1 MRMVEE
7 RELQQGTHSGTDE
20 LGPPGKLYLPGNHK
34 NSPAYWKQKRL
45 DVQAMVARMGSPTFF
60 ITVTMNVWREE
71 MKRFGLDNDNTGAFS
86 PQGNRSRPFD
96 RPDLVARVYNQY
108 ANSIMTDLHKNSEAI
123 FGLKCIGIAAK
134 LEFQERNTPHH
145 HILLWL
151 EGGTMDDPEIIDSL
165 IKAELPRGQS
175 QEDQE
180 LRALVKRFNIHR
192 HSPYCRGRTR
202 NETTIEDLTNRV
214 TYRRR
219 TEEDLKVVPYNPD
232 LTRKYKAHIN
242 VERTQGGTAVAYL
255 MKYAFKPGKEHDVF
269 ITSRE
274 SRSTDQR
281 GSERELESE
290 IRAYMRSRVVGAVE
304 AAWNLFEFRHVRID
318 LCVQA
323 LDVHL
328 PEERQVLVRNTRLP
342 RSLKS
347 SMLERCFKRPSEY
360 SNLDYLSYYESVRL
374 YDKLPR
380 SIPERDASLDSGRP
394 PKFIVDRDEESA
406 SVARIRFV
414 SPGNLELFA
423 LRILLMNAAFSSF
436 EDAKKFHGETHTSY
450 RDAAI
455 ARGILVNENEYE
467 TAFN

>member
-45 DVQAMVARMGSPTFF
+45 DVQAMVARMGSPTLF

-71 MKRFGLDNDNTGAFS
+71 MKRLGLENDNTGALS
-86 PQGNRSRPFD
+86 PQGNRPRPFD

-108 ANSIMTDLHKNSEAI
+108 DNAIMTDLQKNSEAI

-134 LEFQERNTPHH
+134 LEFQERNTPQH

-151 EGGTMDDPEIIDSL
+151 EGGTIDDPEIIDSL

-175 QEDQE
+175 QENQE
-180 LRALVKRFNIHR
+180 LRALVKRLNIHR
-192 HSPYCRGRTR
+192 HSPYCRRRTR
-202 NETTIEDLTNRV
+202 NGHSRFGYDHMDVVPETTIDDLTNRV

-242 VERTQGGTAVAYL
+242 IERTQGGTAVAYP
-255 MKYAFKPGKEHDVF
+255 MKYAFKPGKKHDVF

-281 GSERELESE
+281 GSERELEND

-304 AAWNLFEFRHVRID
+304 AAWNMFEFRHVRI
-318 LCVQA
+318 V
-323 LDVHL
+323 
-328 PEERQVLVRNTRLP
+328 PFR
-342 RSLKS
+342 
-347 SMLERCFKRPSEY
+347 
-360 SNLDYLSYYESVRL
+360 
-374 YDKLPR
+374 
-380 SIPERDASLDSGRP
+380 
-394 PKFIVDRDEESA
+394 
-406 SVARIRFV
+406 
-414 SPGNLELFA
+414 
-423 LRILLMNAAFSSF
+423 SSF
-436 EDAKKFHGETHTSY
+436 
-450 RDAAI
+450 
-455 ARGILVNENEYE
+455 
-467 TAFN
+467 